1 MATLMDH
8 TRRTRTRGTPD
19 NIIPFM
25 ESALL
30 AVIYDQP
37 GHYGNP
43 RRVAE
48 LSVRAAIR
56 RGGRTDAGQELVMS
70 DMERSAWEAANP
82 LPA

>member
-1 MATLMDH
+1 MATMLDH
-8 TRRTRTRGTPD
+8 TRRTQTRGTPD

-25 ESALL
+25 ESAVLR
-30 AVIYDQP
+30 VIYDGP
-37 GHYGNP
+37 GRYGNP

-56 RGGRTDAGQELVMS
+56 AGRTTDAGQELVMS
-70 DMERSAWEAANP
+70 DTERVAWELAHP